1 MTLNSEEKTVIIAN
15 ATASTIVFNEQIKTL

>member
-15 ATASTIVFNEQIKTL
+15 VPASTIVFNEQIKTL